1 MCKIL
6 SPCGLLFRL
15 FVAVTCF
22 SPMLMVNESQGATI
36 TRDDHYPF
44 YSDNLVQYVAS
55 KGTFPALVIA
65 NPFGAGADRDLLTN
79 LEMPGGYPPTP
90 FSRTTPTAR
99 DDGHLVLIF
108 NPVQSSNGPSACAS
122 PSSQAALSKSR
133 SASPLRLQIA
143 FCYDNEVVSEAYM
156 EMQQPSGLGDRVFHQ
171 DMAQLLNILLPIENP
186 NRGDCGNSTGG
197 NC

>member
-1 MCKIL
+1 MFKIL
-6 SPCGLLFRL
+6 SRCSLLFRL
-15 FVAVTCF
+15 LVVVTCF
-22 SPMLMVNESQGATI
+22 SPMLMVNESEGATI

-79 LEMPGGYPPTP
+79 LEMPGGYTPTP

-108 NPVQSSNGPSACAS
+108 NPVQSSNGHPACAP
-122 PSSQAALSKSR
+122 PSSHAALSKPESD
-133 SASPLRLQIA
+133 SPLRL
-143 FCYDNEVVSEAYM
+143 
-156 EMQQPSGLGDRVFHQ
+156 
-171 DMAQLLNILLPIENP
+171 
-186 NRGDCGNSTGG
+186 
-197 NC
+197 

>member
-1 MCKIL
+1 
-6 SPCGLLFRL
+6 
-15 FVAVTCF
+15 
-22 SPMLMVNESQGATI
+22 MVKDSQGATI
-36 TRDDHYPF
+36 TRDDHYP
-44 YSDNLVQYVAS
+44 YYGAGLVQYVAS

-65 NPFGAGADRDLLTN
+65 NPFGVGADKDLLTN
-79 LEMPGGYPPTP
+79 LEMLGGYPPTP

-122 PSSQAALSKSR
+122 PSSQAVHSKSR
-133 SASPLRLQIA
+133 PASPLRLQIA

-156 EMQQPSGLGDRVFHQ
+156 EMQQPSELGDRAFHHA
-171 DMAQLLNILLPIENP
+171 MAQMLNILLPIENP
-186 NRGDCGNSTGG
+186 NRGDCGNPTTG